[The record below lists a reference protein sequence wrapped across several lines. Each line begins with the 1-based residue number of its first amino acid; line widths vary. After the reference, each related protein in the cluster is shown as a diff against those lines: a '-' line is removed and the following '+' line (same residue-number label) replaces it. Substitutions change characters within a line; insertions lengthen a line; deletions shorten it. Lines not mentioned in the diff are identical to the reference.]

1 MSIRNILL
9 VARWPVGG
17 IRTHLKYV
25 YPLLYTRLP
34 QLQITCIVPRTDQ
47 AEILERD
54 LAALPVKYIYLPR
67 SCSARSITGA
77 VNEALRLGSF
87 DLVHSHGFTAACA
100 SAPVTKLR
108 RVPHLTTVHDI
119 VQDSQF
125 RGLKGVAKKVGMR
138 VLLRMVDRVHAV
150 SGDVKENLAC
160 HFGRGLARRVRVVRN
175 GILTRPVLEATAS
188 GLRSELQMD
197 PKTLLIG
204 FFGRF
209 MGQKGFRYLIE
220 AVRLLR
226 QQLGIEAFHVVAFG
240 GGGFVRE
247 EKAAI
252 ERAGLGSS
260 FTFFPFTPDVA
271 GALKAV
277 DVVVIPSLWEASS
290 LLGME
295 AMVAGVPIIGTSC
308 IGLSEVLADT
318 PATIVPPADGAAL
331 AEAVIREARTS
342 SHAVAAA
349 FVPQAVA
356 RFDVADRV
364 PELLAL
370 MQELVGPA
378 AADQLRDSQC

>member
-1 MSIRNILL
+1 MTIRNILL

-25 YPLLYTRLP
+25 YPLLYASLP

-54 LAALPVKYIYLPR
+54 LAALPVKYIYLAR
-67 SCSARSITGA
+67 SCTARSITSA
-77 VNEALRLGSF
+77 VNKALRQGSF

-125 RGLKGVAKKVGMR
+125 RGLKGAAKKLGMR
-138 VLLRMVDRVHAV
+138 VLLGMVDLLHAV
-150 SGDVKENLAC
+150 SGDVKENLTV
-160 HFGRGLARRVRVVRN
+160 HFGRGLASRVRVVRN

-188 GLRSELQMD
+188 DLRSELQMD

-220 AVRLLR
+220 AVRL
-226 QQLGIEAFHVVAFG
+226 FG
-240 GGGFVRE
+240 SGCRCRGLPCCRFRRVFVRE

-290 LLGME
+290 LIGME

-318 PATIVPPADGAAL
+318 PAIIVPPADGAAL
-331 AEAVIREARTS
+331 AEAVMREARVS
-342 SHAVAAA
+342 SRAAAA
-349 FVPQAVA
+349 FVPQASA

-370 MQELVGPA
+370 MQELVGAPA
-378 AADQLRDSQC
+378 AEQLRDSQC